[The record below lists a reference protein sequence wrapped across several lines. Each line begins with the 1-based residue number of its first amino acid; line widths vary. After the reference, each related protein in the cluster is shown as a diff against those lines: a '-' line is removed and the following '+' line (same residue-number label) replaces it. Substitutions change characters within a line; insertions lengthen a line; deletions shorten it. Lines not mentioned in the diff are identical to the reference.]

1 MVVKWCGGEV
11 YVAGEWGKILC
22 NNVERF
28 GSARRKDQFVRIATE
43 EGRNMFSCFF
53 VTRGSKKGKGVRTPS
68 RIGVEF

>member
-11 YVAGEWGKILC
+11 YVAGKWGEIFC
-22 NNVERF
+22 DDVERF
-28 GSARRKDQFVRIATE
+28 GSARCKDQFIRIATK
-43 EGRNMFSCFF
+43 EGRNMFSRLF